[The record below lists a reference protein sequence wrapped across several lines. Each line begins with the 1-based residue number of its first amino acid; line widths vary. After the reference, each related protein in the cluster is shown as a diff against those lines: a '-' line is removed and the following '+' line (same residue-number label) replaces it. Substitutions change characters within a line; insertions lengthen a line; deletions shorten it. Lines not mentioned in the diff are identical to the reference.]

1 MNFFILFI
9 GNLSIFVGSLGL
21 SNQWRIKRFLAYSA
35 ITNIGFLLLA

>member
-9 GNLSIFVGSLGL
+9 GNLSILVGSLGL